1 MSASQRAQASVPLA
15 QRSVVPTIPGVA
27 AGVAVAIAV
36 GCSFVGFLIDA
47 SGGSDLT
54 RVFSVLYFLGCV
66 AAVLAVRHRGLFT
79 AVVQPPLLLFIAV
92 PLAYQHFTEGGGAS
106 VKDILLNVAIPLVNR
121 FPLMLVTTAA
131 TVIIGIVRF
140 VLERQGAHSPQQTR
154 TRRTPVDPGRAT
166 RTPRRTPPAQS
177 ARSTPST
184 QSPRSTGSSRTT
196 TPPPRGTQSPRTPQ
210 PTRTAQPT
218 RAANPPRSTHRS
230 PRTAQPTFARDYPP
244 PEAPRRSTPESRAR
258 PEVPAHPLPNVRY
271 RDEPPYRR

>member
-1 MSASQRAQASVPLA
+1 MPLA

-47 SGGSDLT
+47 SGGTELT
-54 RVFSVLYFLGCV
+54 RTFSALYFLGCV
-66 AAVLAVRHRGLFT
+66 AAALAVRHRGLFT

-140 VLERQGAHSPQQTR
+140 VIERQGAHSPQQVR
-154 TRRTPVDPGRAT
+154 TRRTPADSSRRA
-166 RTPRRTPPAQS
+166 RTSRRTPSAQS
-177 ARSTPST
+177 PRSTPST
-184 QSPRSTGSSRTT
+184 QAPRTTGSSRTP
-196 TPPPRGTQSPRTPQ
+196 PPPRGTQPP
-210 PTRTAQPT
+210 RTAQPT
-218 RAANPPRSTHRS
+218 RAANPPPRATYRS
-230 PRTAQPTFARDYPP
+230 PRTTQPTFAREYPP

-258 PEVPAHPLPNVRY
+258 SEVPAHPIPNVRY

>member
-1 MSASQRAQASVPLA
+1 MPLA

-54 RVFSVLYFLGCV
+54 RVFSVLYFVGCV
-66 AAVLAVRHRGLFT
+66 GAVLAVRHRGLFT

-154 TRRTPVDPGRAT
+154 TRRASADPSRAARTT
-166 RTPRRTPPAQS
+166 RRAPSTQS
-177 ARSTPST
+177 PRSTPST

-196 TPPPRGTQSPRTPQ
+196 PPPRGTQPP
-210 PTRTAQPT
+210 RTAQPT
-218 RAANPPRSTHRS
+218 RAANPPRATHRS
-230 PRTAQPTFARDYPP
+230 PRTTQPTFARDYPP

-258 PEVPAHPLPNVRY
+258 SEVPAHPIPNVRY